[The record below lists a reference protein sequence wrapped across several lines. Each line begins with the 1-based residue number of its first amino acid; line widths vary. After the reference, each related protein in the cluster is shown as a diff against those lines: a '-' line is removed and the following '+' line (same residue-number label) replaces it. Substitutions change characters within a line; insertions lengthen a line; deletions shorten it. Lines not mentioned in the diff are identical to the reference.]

1 MCIQQSPNSI
11 HNNLTHIREINKQ
24 QTDPLPIIT
33 IDDNTSS
40 SLITANQTGKEKIKE
55 IKRLT
60 EQWSHINVYTD
71 GSMDPTNDNNV
82 KM

>member
-1 MCIQQSPNSI
+1 MHIQQSSNSI

-33 IDDNTSS
+33 IDDNISNS
-40 SLITANQTGKEKIKE
+40 PITANQTEKEKIKE
-55 IKRLT
+55 IKRIT
-60 EQWSHINVYTD
+60 EQWSDINMYTD
-71 GSMDPTNDNNV
+71 GSMDPTDDNNM

>member
-1 MCIQQSPNSI
+1 
-11 HNNLTHIREINKQ
+11 
-24 QTDPLPIIT
+24 PLPIIT
-33 IDDNTSS
+33 IDDNINS

-60 EQWSHINVYTD
+60 EQWSDINMYTD
-71 GSMDPTNDNNV
+71 GSMDPTDDNNV